1 MIKDVKIDITGIQ
14 ESGEDSDK
22 IEFTT
27 DGRFGEKDGK
37 YFLSYDEG
45 QMFESAN
52 VRTKIFINPD
62 NSVVLQRSGDI
73 NTRMEIREGE
83 RTSCFYS
90 TAVGDIC
97 IGLYG
102 EMIENKLNA
111 SGGSLKMIY
120 TIDSSLQFISRNE
133 VSINIKEVTECQY

>member
-1 MIKDVKIDITGIQ
+1 MIKDVKIDIKGIQ
-14 ESGEDSDK
+14 QADDQSDT
-22 IEFTT
+22 IEFQT

-37 YFLSYDEG
+37 YFISYDEG
-45 QMFESAN
+45 QMFENSN
-52 VRTKIFINPD
+52 VKTKIFINPD

-73 NTRMEIREGE
+73 NTRMEITQGGRS
-83 RTSCFYS
+83 SCFYG

-102 EMIENKLNA
+102 ELIEANLNQ

-120 TIDSSLQFISRNE
+120 TIDSDLRFISRNE
-133 VSINIKEVTECQY
+133 VIITIKEVTECQC